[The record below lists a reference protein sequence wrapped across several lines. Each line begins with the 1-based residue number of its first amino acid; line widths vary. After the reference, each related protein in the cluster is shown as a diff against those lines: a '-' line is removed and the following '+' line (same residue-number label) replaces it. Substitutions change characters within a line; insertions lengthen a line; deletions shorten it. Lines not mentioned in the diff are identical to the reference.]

1 MRVIDQNLPW
11 SALFFQILNILLP
24 IGVIVF
30 VIIGFRV
37 ILKRFQ
43 DSKHDS
49 GSICDRKVLGERIRV
64 RRNELKMSQ
73 EFVADSIGV
82 SRQAVS
88 KWERGIAEPNC
99 ENLRAIA
106 ELFHVTVEELI
117 KN

>member
-1 MRVIDQNLPW
+1 MRVIDQYLPW
-11 SALFFQILNILLP
+11 STLFFQILNILLT

-30 VIIGFRV
+30 IVFLFKVFLNYFRNG
-37 ILKRFQ
+37 K
-43 DSKHDS
+43 SGG
-49 GSICDRKVLGERIRV
+49 GSICDRTALGERIKDK
-64 RRNELKMSQ
+64 RNELKMSQ
-73 EFVADSIGV
+73 GFVAESIGV

-106 ELFHVTVEELI
+106 ELFHVTVEDLI